1 MKTETVQRV
10 GQRLILPIN
19 DCRLTASWKTS
30 AYASRFGFVHY
41 GCDMVSASGNRT
53 VYASGK
59 GEVVAV
65 GRDSVVGKVVV
76 VQYHSAL
83 HRIDGRARD
92 VVFRYFH
99 LDTVFVSAGQAV
111 TKDTRLGS
119 YGNTGML
126 QMARHLHLEAD
137 RDVLHPLHSPTVCRS
152 SFLTGTAALVNDRT
166 MSNPLE
172 WLHCKTD
179 SPDLQHFSTAGNQF
193 IRSEDRSLPAI
204 AGKRGIVL

>member
-1 MKTETVQRV
+1 MKNETVQRV
-10 GQRLILPIN
+10 GQKLILPIN
-19 DCRLTASWKTS
+19 DCKLTASWKTS

-53 VYASGK
+53 VYASGN
-59 GEVVAV
+59 GEVVEV
-65 GRDSVVGKVVV
+65 GYDKVVGNVVV

-83 HRIDGRARD
+83 HRIDNRMVD

-99 LDTVFVSAGQAV
+99 LETMFVSAGQVV

-137 RDVLHPLHSPTVCRS
+137 KDVLHPLHSPTVHTS
-152 SFLTGTAALVNDRT
+152 SFLRGTAALANDRT
-166 MSNPLE
+166 MTNPLE

-179 SPDLQHFSTAGNQF
+179 APDLQSFTTAGDQF
-193 IRSEDRSLPAI
+193 IRSEDRSLPTVT
-204 AGKRGIVL
+204 GRG